1 MFELQDWKELK
12 VMREVAHR
20 FGDSWD
26 REEEE
31 IRKQKSF
38 YKGPENR
45 IPDKLLRPG
54 IRAES

>member
-1 MFELQDWKELK
+1 
-12 VMREVAHR
+12 MREVAHR

-31 IRKQKSF
+31 IRKQKSV